1 MKLLNFSRISKEI
14 SFGGIVALPTILV
27 IGGIIVE
34 IGLAGVLIAYLVS
47 QSGFGVKLSSEAMA
61 AARAGINDA
70 IIKSVRNYD
79 SSASTT
85 ITVGN
90 YAAETSV
97 IRNPSTDKYT
107 VYSIGT
113 ALNKKRKLKAIL
125 NVNDITREIKIES
138 ITEEPL

>member
-1 MKLLNFSRISKEI
+1 MKLLNFSRTSKEI
-14 SFGGIVALPTILV
+14 DFKGVVALPTILV
-27 IGGIIVE
+27 IGGIVVE

-47 QSGFGVKLSSEAMA
+47 QSGSGVKLSFEAMA

-85 ITVGN
+85 ISVGN
-90 YAAETSV
+90 YSAETSV
-97 IRNPSTDKYT
+97 TRNPLMDKYT
-107 VYSIGT
+107 IYSIGT

-125 NVNDITREIKIES
+125 NVNEITREIKIES